1 VKKFMYWLL
10 GDRLGRIAVGSVN
23 WLFGAPIEK
32 GDAQT
37 VAIGQQA
44 LDDMAENV
52 DNMRNAVAEQKGAL
66 DQALGFLSQMEGD
79 VKRLD
84 EQSRALVAA
93 GDDQAA
99 MNVLTEMGVI
109 RDSLPQ
115 IQAQAEQAK
124 KNYESSFANLQEL
137 ERQYKKY
144 KVEQQISARSQKV
157 SAALEQAN
165 KYAGLGSS
173 TAQSTL
179 EATKQAVQNKAFVQN
194 AKLEMSSAIN
204 STSRKVNQITAADEL
219 AALKASMNQ
228 SQVEG
233 DKNA

>member
-1 VKKFMYWLL
+1 MYWLL

>member
-10 GDRLGRIAVGSVN
+10 GDRLGRVAVGSVN

-66 DQALGFLSQMEGD
+66 DQALGFLSQMEND
-79 VKRLD
+79 AKQLD
-84 EQSRALVAA
+84 SQSRALVAA
-93 GDDQAA
+93 GDDDAA

-109 RDSLPQ
+109 TDSLPQ

-124 KNYESSFANLQEL
+124 KNYEASFANLQEL

-165 KYAGLGSS
+165 KYSGLGSN

-179 EATKQAVQNKAFVQN
+179 DATKEAVKNKAFVQN

-204 STSRKVNQITAADEL
+204 STSRKVNQITAADKL

-228 SQVEG
+228 PKIEG
-233 DKNA
+233 DKND